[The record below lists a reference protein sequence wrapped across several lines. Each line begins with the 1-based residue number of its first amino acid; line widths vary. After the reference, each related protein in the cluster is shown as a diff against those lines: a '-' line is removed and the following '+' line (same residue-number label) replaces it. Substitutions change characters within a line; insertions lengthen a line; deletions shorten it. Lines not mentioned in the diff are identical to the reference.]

1 MGTGPSNRF
10 PVSWPSVFP
19 SPGTSVFLHPGAP
32 VGCWHA
38 GFGERNRARVGRG
51 GSGRLFFVSR
61 SGVLGAVLLLM
72 WPLVH
77 ATAEPRRSRAEEMP
91 GQTQDAAGRAGH
103 DSTAGFSLPGSDG
116 TEPVEIESKSLEF
129 NARENIAVFRGD
141 VVTTQGDVVMHS
153 AVLRIEFPQSGGTM
167 GGVERPRS
175 VVAEGDVRIAQGT
188 RVARGNRAE
197 FDEAKRVL
205 VLSGDAV
212 LHEGANQVRGERIV
226 VYLDED
232 RSMVEGTHSRVKA
245 ILVPDAVSAGPS
257 KEKTRG
263 SGAAL
268 SGDVAAERLQGEGA
282 SQ

>member
-1 MGTGPSNRF
+1 
-10 PVSWPSVFP
+10 V
-19 SPGTSVFLHPGAP
+19 
-32 VGCWHA
+32 
-38 GFGERNRARVGRG
+38 
-51 GSGRLFFVSR
+51 GSGFLFLVSR
-61 SGVLGAVLLLM
+61 SRVFGVVLLLM
-72 WPLVH
+72 WPLAH
-77 ATAEPRRSRAEEMP
+77 ATAQLRGGPAEETP
-91 GQTQDAAGRAGH
+91 GQTQEAAGRAGH
-103 DSTAGFSLPGSDG
+103 GSAAGFSLPGSEG

-129 NARENIAVFRGD
+129 DARENIAVFRGD

-175 VVAEGDVRIAQGT
+175 VVAEGDVRIAQGA

-212 LHEGANQVRGERIV
+212 LHEGASQVRGERIV

-232 RSMVEGTHSRVKA
+232 RSVVEGTHSRVKA
-245 ILVPDAVSAGPS
+245 ILVPDAVSGGPS

-263 SGAAL
+263 SGAAV
-268 SGDVAAERLQGEGA
+268 SDDVAAERLPAGEGA